1 MKNVLRVGALIISL
15 ACVSGCPQPT
25 DHYIYNATN
34 ETINIV
40 SKEGSLRIS
49 ARQSKSIPH
58 NGRELDRTEDGF
70 KKIRIIYQ
78 EKEYCYLT
86 PYLGDLPSTGQPAIE
101 NMVFFHS
108 GALLIDVDGR
118 SDPRCKSESLCVRS
132 MKPMEKCSKEGASQP

>member
-1 MKNVLRVGALIISL
+1 MKNVLRAGALIISL

-25 DHYIYNATN
+25 DHYVFNATD
-34 ETINIV
+34 EPISIV
-40 SKEGSLRIS
+40 SKEGSLQIS
-49 ARQSKSIPH
+49 ARQSKPIPN

-78 EKEYCYLT
+78 KKEYCYLT

-108 GALLIDVDGR
+108 GALLIDVDGQ
-118 SDPRCKSESLCVRS
+118 SGLTCKSEALCIGS
-132 MKPMEKCSKEGASQP
+132 MKPMEKCKAVRRIP